1 MSTTTRTTRVVVE
14 VVVAIALVVV
24 GLVVGHARSGA
35 SGTIEVSGTASA
47 SGAPDTVA
55 FSIGVSTTGASTAA
69 ALAANNQR
77 TRTVEAA
84 LLGAGATKSGLA
96 TSGLNVS
103 TVTNSHGQVTGYQ
116 VYDELTV
123 TSHRV
128 ARAGSLIG
136 AALAAAGN
144 AAQLSGITYSITN
157 QSTVL
162 ARARAKAIANAHR
175 AAAQL
180 ASAAST
186 TLGAVRSIV
195 DNENNQPIVFPG
207 FTTFAAV
214 KAAAS
219 VPVQP
224 GTQSVSVSVRVTYSL
239 G

>member
-1 MSTTTRTTRVVVE
+1 MSATTRTTRVVVE

-214 KAAAS
+214 KAAS